1 MAQLALRTHGGLA
14 GSGSDERHHVRV
26 ARAVV
31 PAARDARDR
40 LRLPFLPGE
49 PAGWIGTAAIGLAFL
64 AALGA
69 LIKMQGHAPADRE
82 LNSSLWSYAV
92 TVGIDA
98 HVSILVDPLSVYMIL
113 IVSGIS
119 TMIHLYSVSY
129 LEQDRGFARY
139 FSYLNFFVFSM
150 LLLVLAGNFLLLIVG
165 WAFVGA
171 ASYLLISFWYR
182 RTTATRAGIK
192 AFVINV
198 VGDVGLV
205 LGTYFIFKHTG
216 TLEFSKV
223 FAAAPHVFHSG
234 EADITAGCLL
244 LLVGAAAK
252 SAQIPLHT
260 WLPDAM
266 EGPTPVSALI
276 HAATMVTAG
285 VYLIARMHTL
295 FELAPAAQ
303 DTGAVIGALTLLI
316 AGTIALVQTDIKRVI
331 AYSTM
336 SQIGYMIMGVSVG
349 AYAAGMFHLMTHA
362 FFKALLFMGAG
373 LDHRRDGRRA
383 VAREDG
389 RLSQGAAV
397 HLRLLR
403 DRRARPVGHPPFSG
417 FFSKDEILLV
427 TAERGGWHWALYA
440 IGYIGAFLTAI
451 YTFRM
456 IFRAF
461 YGDPVAEARELEG
474 GHLHHAEV
482 PTNPATGEVEDTDV
496 GFPGPHHTIAERAL
510 PMRVA
515 MSVLAVGAVGAGLVQ
530 VPGVDD
536 VIVNFLRPTLRE
548 LAAVRTAHPRRP
560 ADLRPVPRHRARP
573 ERHRDR
579 VPHLGARSPRSPWS
593 RASGFGA
600 VYELLWHKW
609 YFDEAIDLLIVRP
622 AAAAGRFAQ
631 RHLRARVRRG
641 HARRRR
647 HRGRPR
653 RLRRGARRAERLPAL
668 LRRAARARRRRA
680 RPLLPAA
687 VPDAHA
693 LRSSSGSPSP
703 AAWLGAVLGRLRK
716 PSAFA
721 GGLVALAGSVGR
733 RWRWR
738 SATSPTT
745 RRRRTQHVTDVVWI
759 AALGIHYKLGVSGLN
774 VLLVGLT
781 TLLFAPPVA
790 GARNRAQDKAH
801 WRPRAPAALLLPL
814 HARRVGRARRVPR
827 AGPRAVRG
835 VLRPDADPVL
845 LPDRGVGRRA
855 RTG

>member
-1 MAQLALRTHGGLA
+1 M
-14 GSGSDERHHVRV
+14 
-26 ARAVV
+26 
-31 PAARDARDR
+31 
-40 LRLPFLPGE
+40 LPGRT
-49 PAGWIGTAAIGLAFL
+49 AGWIATAAIGLAFL

-69 LIKMQGHAPADRE
+69 LIKLQGHAPSGRE

-113 IVSGIS
+113 VVTGIS

-129 LEQDRGFARY
+129 MEEDRGFARY
-139 FSYLNFFVFSM
+139 FAYLNFFVFSM

-216 TLEFSKV
+216 TLEFTKV

-303 DTGAVIGALTLLI
+303 DTGAIIGALTLLI

-349 AYAAGMFHLMTHA
+349 AYAAGLFHLMTHA

-373 LDHRRDGRRA
+373 SIIGAMSGEQSLEKMGGFRKALPFTFACFVIGGLA
-383 VAREDG
+383 
-389 RLSQGAAV
+389 LSGI
-397 HLRLLR
+397 
-403 DRRARPVGHPPFSG
+403 PPFSG

-427 TAERGGWHWALYA
+427 TAERGGWHWVLYVM
-440 IGYIGAFLTAI
+440 GYLGAFLTAI

-461 YGDPVAEARELEG
+461 YGDPVAEA
-474 GHLHHAEV
+474 
-482 PTNPATGEVEDTDV
+482 
-496 GFPGPHHTIAERAL
+496 
-510 PMRVA
+510 
-515 MSVLAVGAVGAGLVQ
+515 
-530 VPGVDD
+530 
-536 VIVNFLRPTLRE
+536 
-548 LAAVRTAHPRRP
+548 
-560 ADLRPVPRHRARP
+560 
-573 ERHRDR
+573 
-579 VPHLGARSPRSPWS
+579 
-593 RASGFGA
+593 
-600 VYELLWHKW
+600 K
-609 YFDEAIDLLIVRP
+609 
-622 AAAAGRFAQ
+622 
-631 RHLRARVRRG
+631 
-641 HARRRR
+641 
-647 HRGRPR
+647 
-653 RLRRGARRAERLPAL
+653 
-668 LRRAARARRRRA
+668 RARRRPPPPR
-680 RPLLPAA
+680 RG
-687 VPDAHA
+687 AHQPGQR
-693 LRSSSGSPSP
+693 RS
-703 AAWLGAVLGRLRK
+703 
-716 PSAFA
+716 
-721 GGLVALAGSVGR
+721 
-733 RWRWR
+733 
-738 SATSPTT
+738 
-745 RRRRTQHVTDVVWI
+745 
-759 AALGIHYKLGVSGLN
+759 
-774 VLLVGLT
+774 
-781 TLLFAPPVA
+781 
-790 GARNRAQDKAH
+790 
-801 WRPRAPAALLLPL
+801 
-814 HARRVGRARRVPR
+814 
-827 AGPRAVRG
+827 
-835 VLRPDADPVL
+835 
-845 LPDRGVGRRA
+845 
-855 RTG
+855 